1 MIIFPLEFQKRMK
14 NLLGQEY
21 EVFQACYD
29 KPGFRAVR
37 VNPLKCSVD
46 KLREHLLVPL
56 SPAPFSAD
64 SYYIPEQTDG
74 LGRHP
79 FHHAGAFYV
88 QEPSAASAVTVLAP
102 APGDRVLDLCAAP
115 GGKST
120 QIAGAL
126 QGQGLLWS
134 NEIVRNR
141 AQVLLSNIERMGVR
155 NAVVSN
161 CRPDLLCGRLA
172 GYFDKVLV
180 DAPCSGEGMFRRE
193 PQAVAE
199 WSAAHT
205 EACAARQLAILTSA
219 AQAVRV
225 GGVLV
230 YSTCTFAP
238 VENEGV
244 VAAFLRE
251 NPGFV
256 LEETGLSG
264 GREGVPSCGDG
275 SLSLQMTRRIYPM
288 DGGEGHFVARMRRL
302 QENPC
307 VPAPYAVAVRKKQE
321 ERMAQELYEGL
332 FSGIPY
338 GSITQM
344 EDKFLLLPQELPE
357 LSGLGVLRAGVLLAQ
372 KKKNRLEP
380 EHALFMA
387 ANSQECR
394 QKVELPLED
403 SRLYA
408 YLRGEEIEISEEIRG
423 FVAVMVESMTLGFGK
438 ASGGVLKNRY
448 PKGLRNLK

>member
-1 MIIFPLEFQKRMK
+1 MTALPLEFQKRMK

-21 EVFQACYD
+21 EAFEACYD
-29 KPGFRAVR
+29 KPGFRAIR
-37 VNPLKCSVD
+37 VNPLKCSAD
-46 KLREHLLVPL
+46 ALRGFLPFSLT
-56 SPAPFSAD
+56 PAPFATG
-64 SYYIPEQTDG
+64 SYYIPQQAAG
-74 LGRHP
+74 LGRQP
-79 FHHAGAFYV
+79 LHHAGAFYV

-102 APGDRVLDLCAAP
+102 VPGDRVLDLCAAP

-134 NEIVRNR
+134 NEVVRNR
-141 AQVLLSNIERMGVR
+141 AQVLLSNMERMGVR
-155 NAVVSN
+155 NAVVSS
-161 CRPDLLCGRLA
+161 CRPDLLCERLA

-193 PQAVAE
+193 PQAVKE
-199 WSAAHT
+199 WSLAHT
-205 EACAARQLAILTSA
+205 EACAARQLAILNSA
-219 AQAVRV
+219 AQAVRE

-244 VAAFLRE
+244 VSAFLQKH
-251 NPGFV
+251 PGFV

-264 GREGVPSCGDG
+264 GRQGIPSCGDG
-275 SLSLQMTRRIYPM
+275 TPSLKKTRRIYPM
-288 DGGEGHFVARMRRL
+288 DGGEGHFVAKMRRL
-302 QENPC
+302 QENSNA
-307 VPAPYAVAVRKKQE
+307 PASYEFTAQKKPE
-321 ERMAQELYEGL
+321 ERLAEALYKEL
-332 FSGIPY
+332 FSVMPY
-338 GSITQM
+338 GSIVQV
-344 EDKFLLLPQELPE
+344 EDKFLLLPRELPD
-357 LSGLGVLRAGVLLAQ
+357 LAGLGVLRAGILLAQ

-387 ANSQECR
+387 SKAQESR
-394 QKVELPLED
+394 QKVDLPLED
-403 SRLYA
+403 PRVYS
-408 YLRGEEIEISEEIRG
+408 YLHGEEIGISERLKG
-423 FVAVMVESMTLGFGK
+423 FTTVFVEGVALGFGK